1 MRTATLQALGAL
13 TTTFSEAEGFLGGF
27 FAKCKT
33 CFCHF
38 CGMSLPR
45 LRAIL
50 LAKLPSQKPEICC
63 NFKDM
68 IYYISGDFL
77 VVFSSETQSRLFSQV
92 RTDSYSCPVR
102 VFSFAPRRDVIRMI
116 LPLAS
121 DSAGDV
127 RSACATALASFAPL
141 SSDEARRPGRCFLNG
156 DDRHHKERS

>member
-27 FAKCKT
+27 FAKRKT
-33 CFCHF
+33 CFGHF

-50 LAKLPSQKPEICC
+50 LAKYPSQKPEICC

-68 IYYISGDFL
+68 INFGEFL

-102 VFSFAPRRDVIRMI
+102 VFSFAPRSDVIRMI

-121 DSAGDV
+121 DSTGDV
-127 RSACATALASFAPL
+127 RSACATALASFAPF

-156 DDRHHKERS
+156 NDRHHKERS